1 MNGTDA
7 PKDVYASTADVQAR
21 YGIRRPE
28 TARRFMDSTGESF
41 LVANRLVVPVAVL
54 DEYDQR
60 AREERHQ
67 GGYQPGAWRRSV
79 RS

>member
-7 PKDVYASTADVQAR
+7 SQAVCASTADVQAR

-28 TARRFMDSTGESF
+28 TARRFMDSTGKSF
-41 LVANRLVVPVAVL
+41 VVANRLVVPVAVL
-54 DEYDQR
+54 DEHDQR

-79 RS
+79 RR